1 MKYQSVPE
9 ALEALDRYQ
18 QIDRSLPVSQVP
30 ERWNELYRE
39 YLGIE
44 VPDDRQGSLQDSHW
58 SGGSIGYFPSYALGG
73 AYGAQMLSRME
84 ADLGDIFE
92 EVAKGNL
99 APVTRWLR
107 ERIHRFASFKKP
119 GELFRDA
126 CGEFDPAFYTRYLTD
141 KYTALYGLEKD

>member
-18 QIDRSLPVSQVP
+18 QIDGSLPVSQVP

-44 VPDDRQGSLQDSHW
+44 VPDDRQGCLQDSHW

-119 GELFRDA
+119 GEFFRDA
-126 CGEFDPAFYTRYLTD
+126 CGEFDPTFYTRYLTE